1 MKKISKRLNIFLVD
15 DDPDDRYLFS
25 EAIAEVV
32 EGYELQLFC
41 DGSEII
47 DYLKKK
53 PTDEELPDIIFMD
66 INMPHING
74 LEALQL
80 IRNELRMNSLPIAM
94 YSTSSAEANI
104 EESLSLGAN
113 IYITKPASFDKLKE
127 LLYKALNSNIQFSTS
142 TLRMDTFVLAL

>member
-32 EGYELQLFC
+32 ESYELQLFC

-74 LEALQL
+74 LAALQL

-127 LLYKALNSNIQFSTS
+127 LLHKALNSNIQFSTS